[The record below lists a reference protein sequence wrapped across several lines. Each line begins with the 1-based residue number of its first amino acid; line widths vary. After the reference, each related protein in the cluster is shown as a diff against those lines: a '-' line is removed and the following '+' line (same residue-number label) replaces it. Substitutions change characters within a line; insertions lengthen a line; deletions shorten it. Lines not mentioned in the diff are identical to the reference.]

1 MQNTCLWKQR
11 KFFKTEWNG
20 LQKDIDLIE
29 NSWSILDAEIP
40 LEKRT
45 IKQIFLKELKIQ
57 IDKNYFYLET
67 NFVHMQL
74 YTVLYKQYKL

>member
-1 MQNTCLWKQR
+1 MQNTSLWKQR

-57 IDKNYFYLET
+57 IDKNYFYWET
-67 NFVHMQL
+67 NFVHIQL
-74 YTVLYKQYKL
+74 YTILYKWYKL